1 MHCSV
6 LSMRRM
12 DLLTNVAW
20 LIIAMGTGVASMHV
34 PAGLAQSSYNEQS
47 EVDGQEPVRPEFV
60 KPFKKAQYAGTA
72 LLIHLPTN
80 TARALVMPEPVR
92 LQGEPAQ
99 MPGVELAFEGDVVG
113 FFARQEFAR
122 RLVSFVGL
130 ESGVEY
136 QLRIRASK
144 DGIAEPLEIVR

>member
-6 LSMRRM
+6 LPKRRT
-12 DLLTNVAW
+12 DLPTKLAL
-20 LIIAMGTGVASMHV
+20 LIVVMGIGLVGLYV
-34 PAGLAQSSYNEQS
+34 PDAHAQSSVS
-47 EVDGQEPVRPEFV
+47 DLSKTTSQEPVEPI
-60 KPFKKAQYAGTA
+60 PITSFKKAQYAGTA

-80 TARALVMPEPVR
+80 IARALVMPEPVR
-92 LQGEPAQ
+92 LQGDLAQ
-99 MPGVELAFEGDVVG
+99 MPGVELAFEGDVIG

-130 ESGVEY
+130 ESGTEY

-144 DGIAEPLEIVR
+144 DGIAEPLEIVK

>member
-6 LSMRRM
+6 LPKRRT
-12 DLLTNVAW
+12 DLITYLALFMIVLGIGLA
-20 LIIAMGTGVASMHV
+20 GMHV
-34 PAGLAQSSYNEQS
+34 PHALAQSSI
-47 EVDGQEPVRPEFV
+47 DGQGEATGQEVAEPPPI
-60 KPFKKAQYAGTA
+60 KSFKTAQYAGTA

-92 LQGEPAQ
+92 LQGDLAQ

-130 ESGVEY
+130 ESGTRY

-144 DGIAEPLEIVR
+144 DGIAEPLEIIK

>member
-6 LSMRRM
+6 LPKRRT
-12 DLLTNVAW
+12 D
-20 LIIAMGTGVASMHV
+20 LIIYFAWFTIIVGIGSAGMHV
-34 PAGLAQSSYNEQS
+34 PRALAQSSF
-47 EVDGQEPVRPEFV
+47 DGQGEATGQELAEPTPIQL
-60 KPFKKAQYAGTA
+60 FKKAQYAGTA

-92 LQGEPAQ
+92 LQGDPEQ
-99 MPGVELAFEGDVVG
+99 MPGVEIAFEGDVVG

-130 ESGVEY
+130 ESGTEY

-144 DGIAEPLEIVR
+144 DGIAEPLEIVK